1 MAATLAVIATGC
13 SSDGLDD
20 GMPPMRKYE
29 EPSWEETP
37 YRSITMDAAT
47 KAVADRTG
55 GFSFDFFREAMRLT
69 EGNSAVSPSSMAIA
83 LAMVANGDSG
93 ESRDDVLRVLG
104 FDPATADM
112 SQLNDY
118 CRIMLTELPKLD
130 GRTVCRLANSFW
142 HKPDLKVMKSFSDAL
157 ANLYSADEI
166 PMNPNG
172 EKGMRNIN
180 RWVDN
185 YTGGMIQEFLNK
197 SLNNIDIFLINATY
211 FKGKWTTEFA
221 EESSSRGDFRNLDG
235 SSSKAT
241 FMRADRR
248 FSYAKTDRAQAISIP
263 FGSGNFEL
271 TALLPSM
278 EMGYEEFLRS
288 VSYEEFKSLTEMMES
303 NLPVHVALSFPK
315 FQTETESDMT
325 EVMQGLGLRDAV
337 IRGFSAMV
345 EGQYAFITKILQAVN
360 IKVDEKGVEAAA
372 ATGIGIETSPGPDM
386 SEPVVLNFNRPFLY
400 VIRETSTGTILFM
413 GKVTRF

>member
-180 RWVDN
+180 R
-185 YTGGMIQEFLNK
+185 
-197 SLNNIDIFLINATY
+197 
-211 FKGKWTTEFA
+211 
-221 EESSSRGDFRNLDG
+221 
-235 SSSKAT
+235 
-241 FMRADRR
+241 
-248 FSYAKTDRAQAISIP
+248 
-263 FGSGNFEL
+263 
-271 TALLPSM
+271 
-278 EMGYEEFLRS
+278 
-288 VSYEEFKSLTEMMES
+288 
-303 NLPVHVALSFPK
+303 
-315 FQTETESDMT
+315 
-325 EVMQGLGLRDAV
+325 
-337 IRGFSAMV
+337 
-345 EGQYAFITKILQAVN
+345 
-360 IKVDEKGVEAAA
+360 
-372 ATGIGIETSPGPDM
+372 
-386 SEPVVLNFNRPFLY
+386 
-400 VIRETSTGTILFM
+400 
-413 GKVTRF
+413 